1 MEVVDIVRR
10 LLLTCMPIAFTNFAS
25 VIVFSLAV
33 VLLALVI
40 QYDFRPYKMDAM
52 NTVKIMEAWQNL
64 LCVVVLLI
72 QDAHMFESEAM
83 YDLAGAALLVVDV
96 MMIGVMVW
104 SAWKRGACRPGH
116 LVEDL
121 SMDQGDYQPPR
132 IFDDERGHAAAAEN
146 EQLREQLQNRSS
158 EVQQLR
164 ERH

>member
-1 MEVVDIVRR
+1 MVMFCLIVA
-10 LLLTCMPIAFTNFAS
+10 LL
-25 VIVFSLAV
+25 SLV
-33 VLLALVI
+33 C
-40 QYDFRPYKMDAM
+40 QYEFRPYKLDAM

-116 LVEDL
+116 LVEGL

-146 EQLREQLQNRSS
+146 EQLREQLQDRSS

-164 ERH
+164 EQLRIESEQSKAEVAELRRQLGDSKNS